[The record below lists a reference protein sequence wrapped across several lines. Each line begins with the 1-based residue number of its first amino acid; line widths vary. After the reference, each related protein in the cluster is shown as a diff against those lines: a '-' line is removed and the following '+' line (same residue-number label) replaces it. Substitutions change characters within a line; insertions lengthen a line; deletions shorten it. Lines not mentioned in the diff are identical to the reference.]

1 MPTTSPLPINAATSS
16 QHRQDQIERFLQ
28 AYFDTPYT
36 IKSLAGD
43 ASFRRYHRIIVGDDS
58 YLLMDAPPDKES
70 VESFVEVANF
80 LAPAINV
87 PTIFSQNLADGLLL
101 LQDFGTLEF
110 AEAIACNDNKM
121 SYYKQAFAVLKQLQS
136 LPTDT
141 LEPYSA
147 KILYDEMALFSDWF
161 VPYVATQLDAQLWQ
175 TLSDSVVACV
185 LAQPQVVVHRDF
197 HSRNLMV
204 TPTGLGVIDFQDAL
218 VGAYSYDIVSLLRD
232 AYIDFGELWVQDAL
246 VSCYELGDY
255 QHRLGKSLEGFLFDV
270 AVMGVQRHLKVLG
283 IFVRLYQR
291 DDKQR
296 YLAYLP
302 KVANDLSQCLSILAY
317 QCREP
322 IWGQFLAW
330 WQNALNSTDILTK
343 ANTKRQ

>member
-1 MPTTSPLPINAATSS
+1 MSTTSPLPINAATSS

-80 LAPAINV
+80 LAPIINV

-161 VPYVATQLDAQLWQ
+161 VPYAAITLDTHLWQ
-175 TLSDSVVACV
+175 TLTDTVVACV

-255 QHRLGKSLEGFLFDV
+255 QHRLGKSLEAFLFDV

-291 DDKQR
+291 DGKQR

-302 KVANDLSQCLSILAY
+302 KVANDLSQCLSILAH